1 MPSRSFVVVTLF
13 LVPIASPA
21 AGTDVPPALAK
32 HDCLICHSVDEPK
45 TGPAFVA
52 IAQRYR
58 GDARAPAKLHTVLAK
73 GSHGG
78 GPWQMPPAPQV
89 APADARSI
97 VAWILALPA
106 PAAPK

>member
-1 MPSRSFVVVTLF
+1 MPSRPLVVFTLL
-13 LVPIASPA
+13 LVPVAAPA

-45 TGPAFVA
+45 TGPAFVE

-58 GDARAPAKLHTVLAK
+58 GDARAAAKLRTVLEK

-89 APADARSI
+89 APADASSI

-106 PAAPK
+106 PAGPM